1 MRRLP
6 LALLPLLLP
15 LLLLPLLLPLL
26 LSLGE
31 GDTRVPI
38 MDGKMTERGHSQAKF
53 SFRHRGH
60 SHKEFSQSGGSFSR
74 KLPRRCVSPPS
85 DATTAWQCFVW
96 Y

>member
-6 LALLPLLLP
+6 LALLPLLLL

-38 MDGKMTERGHSQAKF
+38 MDGTWPFTGKVFISTPRTFTQGV
-53 SFRHRGH
+53 
-60 SHKEFSQSGGSFSR
+60 QSV
-74 KLPRRCVSPPS
+74 RRVFFTKIASPV
-85 DATTAWQCFVW
+85 C
-96 Y
+96 